1 MCLSITPQKISIV
14 ELMLMKKKQNFFD
27 LSFENLKKFLS
38 EKVGVEK
45 DKVKMRAQQ
54 LYSGF
59 YRKGLTNFNDLTT
72 VTNDLR
78 KELDRA
84 LSLELPKIIKTEIA
98 DDKTIKWLLELN
110 DENKNLIEVV
120 LISSKSHN
128 TICVSVQVGCAMSKS
143 SACIHC
149 ATGTQLLVKN
159 LSASE
164 IVMQMMI
171 AKRYLN
177 DFGDQRLIKN
187 CVIMGSGE
195 SLTNYENVKEFIKIL
210 MEPEG
215 VHMGKKSI
223 TLSTIGIPDKIKK
236 FADEVGVYLALS
248 LHSGDNAKRDKIIP
262 INKKYPLE
270 EVIDSCKYYTSIVK
284 EKVFVEYTLMSGI
297 NDSPEDAKQLIKI
310 MSQFPSK
317 LNLIFMNTW
326 KGCDIKPVS
335 EENTNKFAQIVK
347 NAGFIVTVR
356 RSGGAS
362 EKSLSGCGQLRT
374 ASLPKKIGQK

>member
-1 MCLSITPQKISIV
+1 MN
-14 ELMLMKKKQNFFD
+14 KKYNFYD
-27 LSFENLKKFLS
+27 LSFEDLKLFLI
-38 EKVGVEK
+38 
-45 DKVKMRAQQ
+45 DKIGIEEHKSSMRAKQI
-54 LYSGF
+54 F
-59 YRKGLTNFNDLTT
+59 HAIYRKGLKDFKDLTT
-72 VTNDLR
+72 ASLDLR
-78 KELDRA
+78 KKLDDII
-84 LSLELPKIIKTEIA
+84 SLDLPKIIKTEIA

-120 LISSKSHN
+120 LIPSKSHN

-177 DFGDQRLIKN
+177 DFTDQRLLN
-187 CVIMGSGE
+187 RVVLMGSGE
-195 SLTNYENVKEFIKIL
+195 PTTNYENAKKFIKIIR
-210 MEPEG
+210 EPEG
-215 VHMGKKSI
+215 IHMGKKSI
-223 TLSTIGIPDKIKK
+223 TLSTIGIPDKIVK

-248 LHSGDNAKRDKIIP
+248 LHSGDNAKRNKIIP
-262 INKKYPLE
+262 INKKYNLE
-270 EVIDSCKYYTSIVK
+270 EVIKSCKYYTSVVK

-297 NDSPEDAKQLIKI
+297 NDSVEDAKQLIKV

-326 KGCDIKPVS
+326 PGCDIKPVS
-335 EENTNKFAQIVK
+335 EEKTNKFAKIVK
-347 NAGFIVTVR
+347 EAGFIVTIR

-374 ASLPKKIGQK
+374 TSLPKKRSSV

>member
-1 MCLSITPQKISIV
+1 MA
-14 ELMLMKKKQNFFD
+14 KQNFYN
-27 LSFENLKKFLS
+27 LTFEELKTFLA
-38 EKVGVEK
+38 EKAGIEK
-45 DKVKMRAQQ
+45 GKVKMRAQQ
-54 LYSGF
+54 LYKAI
-59 YRKGLTNFNDLTT
+59 YQKGLTGFVDLTT
-72 VTNDLR
+72 VTQDLR
-78 KELDRA
+78 KELDNV
-84 LSLELPKIIKTEIA
+84 LSLDLPKIVKTEVA

-120 LISSKSHN
+120 LIPSKTHN

-177 DFGDQRLIKN
+177 DFGDQKLIKRA
-187 CVIMGSGE
+187 VIMGSGE
-195 SLTNYENVKEFIKIL
+195 PLTNYQETKQFIKIL

-215 VHMGKKSI
+215 IHMGKKSI
-223 TLSTIGIPDKIKK
+223 TLSTIGVPDKIIK
-236 FADEVGVYLALS
+236 FSDEVGVHLALS
-248 LHSGDNAKRDKIIP
+248 LHAADNKKRNEIIP

-270 EVIDSCKYYTSIVK
+270 EVIKSCKYYTSVVK

-297 NDSPEDAKQLIKI
+297 NDSSEDARELVKV
-310 MSQFPSK
+310 MNQFPSK

-326 KGCDIKPVS
+326 PGCNIKPVS
-335 EENTNKFAQIVK
+335 EDKTNEFAQIVK

-374 ASLPKKIGQK
+374 SSLPINKNI

>member
-1 MCLSITPQKISIV
+1 MA
-14 ELMLMKKKQNFFD
+14 KQNFYN
-27 LSFENLKKFLS
+27 LTFEELKTFL
-38 EKVGVEK
+38 VEK
-45 DKVKMRAQQ
+45 TGIEKGKVKMRAQQ
-54 LYSGF
+54 LYKAI
-59 YRKGLTNFNDLTT
+59 YQKGLTSFVDLTT
-72 VTNDLR
+72 VTKDLR
-78 KELDRA
+78 KELDNV
-84 LSLELPKIIKTEIA
+84 LSLDLPKIVKTEVA

-120 LISSKSHN
+120 LIPSKTHN

-164 IVMQMMI
+164 IVVQMMI

-177 DFGDQRLIKN
+177 DFGDQKLIKRVV
-187 CVIMGSGE
+187 CMGSGE
-195 SLTNYENVKEFIKIL
+195 PLTNYQETKQFIKIL

-215 VHMGKKSI
+215 IHMGKKSI
-223 TLSTIGIPDKIKK
+223 TLSTIGVPDKIIK
-236 FADEVGVYLALS
+236 FSDEVGVHLALS
-248 LHSGDNAKRDKIIP
+248 LHAADNKKRDEIIP

-270 EVIDSCKYYTSIVK
+270 EVIKSCKYYTNVVK

-297 NDSPEDAKQLIKI
+297 NDSQEDARKLVKV
-310 MSQFPSK
+310 MNQFPSK

-326 KGCDIKPVS
+326 PGCNIKPVS
-335 EENTNKFAQIVK
+335 EDKTSEFAQIVK
-347 NAGFIVTVR
+347 KAGFIVTVR

-374 ASLPKKIGQK
+374 SSLPINKKI

>member
-1 MCLSITPQKISIV
+1 M
-14 ELMLMKKKQNFFD
+14 EKKKNFYD
-27 LSFENLKKFLS
+27 LNFNELKTFLI
-38 EKVGVEK
+38 EEVGV
-45 DKVKMRAQQ
+45 DSNKVKMRAQQ
-54 LYSGF
+54 IFSAVYK
-59 YRKGLTNFNDLTT
+59 KGVKNFNDLTT
-72 VTNDLR
+72 VTIELR
-78 KELDRA
+78 KKLDDV
-84 LSLELPKIIKTEIA
+84 LNLNLPKVIKTEIA
-98 DDKTIKWLLELN
+98 EDKTIKWLLELN

-120 LISSKSHN
+120 LIPSKSHN

-159 LSASE
+159 LSTSE
-164 IVMQMMI
+164 IIMQMMV

-195 SLTNYENVKEFIKIL
+195 SLTNYENVKKFIKIL

-215 VHMGKKSI
+215 IHMGKKSI

-248 LHSGDNAKRDKIIP
+248 LHSGDNTKRNKIIP
-262 INKKYPLE
+262 INKKYPLK
-270 EVIDSCKYYTSIVK
+270 EVVDSCKYYSSVVK

-297 NDSPEDAKQLIKI
+297 NDSAEDAKQLIKI

-326 KGCDIKPVS
+326 SGCSIKPVS

-374 ASLPKKIGQK
+374 TSLPKKRTFI

>member
-1 MCLSITPQKISIV
+1 M
-14 ELMLMKKKQNFFD
+14 ENKKNFYD
-27 LSFENLKKFLS
+27 LSFDDLKNFLI
-38 EKVGVEK
+38 EKVGINNS
-45 DKVKMRAQQ
+45 KVKMRAQQ
-54 LYSGF
+54 IFSAVYK
-59 YRKGLTNFNDLTT
+59 KGLINFSDLTT
-72 VTNDLR
+72 VTIDLR
-78 KELDRA
+78 ENLDKV
-84 LSLELPKIIKTEIA
+84 LTLDLPKIIKTEIA

-120 LISSKSHN
+120 LIPSKSHN

-143 SACIHC
+143 NACIHC

-164 IVMQMMI
+164 IIMQVMI

-210 MEPEG
+210 MNPEG
-215 VHMGKKSI
+215 IHMGKKSI
-223 TLSTIGIPDKIKK
+223 TLSTIGIPEKIKK

-248 LHSGDNAKRDKIIP
+248 LHSGDNTKRDKIIP
-262 INKKYPLE
+262 INKKYPLK
-270 EVIDSCKYYTSIVK
+270 EVIDSCKYYTSVVK

-297 NDSPEDAKQLIKI
+297 NDSVEDAQQLIKI

-326 KGCDIKPVS
+326 PGCNIKPVS

-347 NAGFIVTVR
+347 KAGFIVTVR

-374 ASLPKKIGQK
+374 SSLPKKRSHI

>member
-1 MCLSITPQKISIV
+1 MT
-14 ELMLMKKKQNFFD
+14 KQNFYN
-27 LSFENLKKFLS
+27 LTFEELKNFLA
-38 EKVGVEK
+38 EKVGIEK
-45 DKVKMRAQQ
+45 SKVKMRAQQ
-54 LYSGF
+54 LYKAI
-59 YRKGLTNFNDLTT
+59 YQKGLTSFVDLTT
-72 VTNDLR
+72 VTQDLR
-78 KELDRA
+78 KELDNV
-84 LSLELPKIIKTEIA
+84 LSLDLPKIVKTEVA

-120 LISSKSHN
+120 LIPSKTHN

-177 DFGDQRLIKN
+177 DFGDQKLIKRVV
-187 CVIMGSGE
+187 CMGSGE
-195 SLTNYENVKEFIKIL
+195 PLTNYQETKQFIKIL
-210 MEPEG
+210 MDSEG
-215 VHMGKKSI
+215 MHMGKKSI
-223 TLSTIGIPDKIKK
+223 TLSTIGVPDKIMK
-236 FADEVGVYLALS
+236 FADEVGAYLALS
-248 LHSGDNAKRDKIIP
+248 LHAGDNKKRDKIIP

-270 EVIDSCKYYTSIVK
+270 EVIKSCKYYTSVVK
-284 EKVFVEYTLMSGI
+284 EKVFVEYTLMAGI
-297 NDSPEDAKQLIKI
+297 NDSPEDAKHLVKV

-326 KGCDIKPVS
+326 PGCNIKPVS
-335 EENTNKFAQIVK
+335 EEDTNKFAQIVK

-356 RSGGAS
+356 RSGGSS

-374 ASLPKKIGQK
+374 ASLPKKRFSV

>member
-1 MCLSITPQKISIV
+1 MA
-14 ELMLMKKKQNFFD
+14 KQNFYN
-27 LSFENLKKFLS
+27 LTFEELKTFLS
-38 EKVGVEK
+38 EKVGIEK
-45 DKVKMRAQQ
+45 GKVKMRAQQ
-54 LYSGF
+54 LYKAI
-59 YRKGLTNFNDLTT
+59 YQKGLKNFFDLTT
-72 VTNDLR
+72 ITQDLR
-78 KELDRA
+78 KELDKV
-84 LSLELPKIIKTEIA
+84 LSLDLPKIIKTEVA

-120 LISSKSHN
+120 LIPSKTHN

-159 LSASE
+159 LSANE

-177 DFGDQRLIKN
+177 DFGDQKLIKRVV
-187 CVIMGSGE
+187 CMGSGE
-195 SLTNYENVKEFIKIL
+195 PLTNYQETKQFIKIL

-215 VHMGKKSI
+215 IHMGKKSI
-223 TLSTIGIPDKIKK
+223 TLSTIGIPDKIIK
-236 FADEVGVYLALS
+236 FSDEIGVHLALS
-248 LHSGDNAKRDKIIP
+248 LHAADNKKRDEIIP

-270 EVIDSCKYYTSIVK
+270 EVIKSCKYYTSVVK

-297 NDSPEDAKQLIKI
+297 NDSPEDARKLIKV
-310 MSQFPSK
+310 MNQFPSK

-326 KGCDIKPVS
+326 PGCNIKPVS
-335 EENTNKFAQIVK
+335 EDKTSEFAQIVK
-347 NAGFIVTVR
+347 NAGFIVTIR

-374 ASLPKKIGQK
+374 SSLPINKKI

>member
-1 MCLSITPQKISIV
+1 M
-14 ELMLMKKKQNFFD
+14 ENKQNFYD
-27 LSFENLKKFLS
+27 LSFNDLKTFLAD
-38 EKVGVEK
+38 KVGVDSK
-45 DKVKMRAQQ
+45 KVKMRAQQ
-54 LYSGF
+54 LFSAVYK
-59 YRKGLTNFNDLTT
+59 KGLKNFKDLTT
-72 VTNDLR
+72 VTIDLR
-78 KELDRA
+78 KHLDNV
-84 LSLELPKIIKTEIA
+84 LSLDLPKIVKTEIA

-120 LISSKSHN
+120 LIPSKSHN

-159 LSASE
+159 LSTSE
-164 IVMQMMI
+164 IVMQLMI
-171 AKRYLN
+171 AKRHLN

-195 SLTNYENVKEFIKIL
+195 SLTNYENVKKFIKIL

-248 LHSGDNAKRDKIIP
+248 LHSGDNDKRDKIIP
-262 INKKYPLE
+262 INKKYPLK

-297 NDSPEDAKQLIKI
+297 NDSSEDAKQLIKI

-326 KGCDIKPVS
+326 AGCNIKPVS
-335 EENTNKFAQIVK
+335 EEDTNKFAQIVK

-374 ASLPKKIGQK
+374 ASLPKKRSSV

>member
-1 MCLSITPQKISIV
+1 M
-14 ELMLMKKKQNFFD
+14 EKKYSFYD
-27 LSFENLKKFLS
+27 LSFQDLKLFLI
-38 EKVGVEK
+38 EKIDVEEK
-45 DKVKMRAQQ
+45 KSSMRAKQIF
-54 LYSGF
+54 YAI
-59 YRKGLTNFNDLTT
+59 YRKGIKKFQDLTT
-72 VTNDLR
+72 ISLDLR
-78 KELDRA
+78 KKLENT
-84 LSLELPKIIKTEIA
+84 LSLELPKIVKTEIA
-98 DDKTIKWLLELN
+98 DDKTIKWLLELS

-120 LISSKSHN
+120 LIPSKSHN
-128 TICVSVQVGCAMSKS
+128 TICVSVQVGCAMSKN

-159 LSASE
+159 LSTSE
-164 IVMQMMI
+164 IVMQVMI

-177 DFGDQRLIKN
+177 DFGDNRLIKN

-195 SLTNYENVKEFIKIL
+195 SLTNYDKVKRFIKIL

-215 VHMGKKSI
+215 IKKKKKTI
-223 TLSTIGIPDKIKK
+223 TLSTIGVPEKIMK
-236 FADEVGVYLALS
+236 FADEVGVHLALS

-262 INKKYPLE
+262 INKKYKLE
-270 EVIDSCKYYTSIVK
+270 EVIKSCKYYTSVVK

-297 NDSPEDAKQLIKI
+297 NDGIIDAKQLIKV

-326 KGCDIKPVS
+326 QGCKIKPVS
-335 EENTNKFAQIVK
+335 EKKTNEFAKIVRD
-347 NAGFIVTVR
+347 AGFIVTVR

-374 ASLPKKIGQK
+374 ASLPKKRSSI

>member
-1 MCLSITPQKISIV
+1 MA
-14 ELMLMKKKQNFFD
+14 KQNFYN
-27 LSFENLKKFLS
+27 LTFEELKTFLA
-38 EKVGVEK
+38 EKVGIEK
-45 DKVKMRAQQ
+45 GKVKMRAQQ
-54 LYSGF
+54 LYKAI
-59 YRKGLTNFNDLTT
+59 YQKGLTSFVDLTT
-72 VTNDLR
+72 VTQDLR
-78 KELDRA
+78 KELDNV
-84 LSLELPKIIKTEIA
+84 LSLDLPKIIKTEVA

-110 DENKNLIEVV
+110 DENKNLIELV
-120 LISSKSHN
+120 LIPSKTHN

-177 DFGDQRLIKN
+177 DFGDQKLIKRA
-187 CVIMGSGE
+187 VIMGSGE
-195 SLTNYENVKEFIKIL
+195 PLTNYQETKQFIKIL

-215 VHMGKKSI
+215 IHMGKKSI
-223 TLSTIGIPDKIKK
+223 TLSTIGVPDKIIK
-236 FADEVGVYLALS
+236 FSDEVGVHLALS
-248 LHSGDNAKRDKIIP
+248 LHAADNKKRNEIIP

-270 EVIDSCKYYTSIVK
+270 EVIKSCKYYTSVVK

-297 NDSPEDAKQLIKI
+297 NDSSEDARELVKV
-310 MSQFPSK
+310 MNQFPSK
-317 LNLIFMNTW
+317 LNLIFMNIW
-326 KGCDIKPVS
+326 PGCNIKPVS
-335 EENTNKFAQIVK
+335 EDKTNEFAQIVK

-374 ASLPKKIGQK
+374 SSLPINKNI

>member
-1 MCLSITPQKISIV
+1 MA
-14 ELMLMKKKQNFFD
+14 KQNFYN
-27 LSFENLKKFLS
+27 LTFEELKIFLAERVGI
-38 EKVGVEK
+38 EKG
-45 DKVKMRAQQ
+45 KVKMRAQQ
-54 LYSGF
+54 LYKAI
-59 YRKGLTNFNDLTT
+59 YQKGLTSFVDLTT
-72 VTNDLR
+72 VTQDLR
-78 KELDRA
+78 KELDNV
-84 LSLELPKIIKTEIA
+84 LSLDLPKIIKTEVA

-120 LISSKSHN
+120 LIPSKTHN

-164 IVMQMMI
+164 IVTQMMI

-177 DFGDQRLIKN
+177 DFGDQKLIKRVV
-187 CVIMGSGE
+187 CMGSGE
-195 SLTNYENVKEFIKIL
+195 PLTNYQETKQFIKIL

-215 VHMGKKSI
+215 INMGKKSI
-223 TLSTIGIPDKIKK
+223 TLSTIGVPDKIIK
-236 FADEVGVYLALS
+236 FSDEVGAHLALS
-248 LHSGDNAKRDKIIP
+248 LHAADNKKRDEIIP

-270 EVIDSCKYYTSIVK
+270 EVIKSCKYYTSVVK

-297 NDSPEDAKQLIKI
+297 NDSSEDARKLVKV
-310 MSQFPSK
+310 MNQFPSK

-326 KGCDIKPVS
+326 PGCNIKPVS
-335 EENTNKFAQIVK
+335 EDKTSEFAQIVK

-374 ASLPKKIGQK
+374 SSLPINKKI

>member
-1 MCLSITPQKISIV
+1 MN
-14 ELMLMKKKQNFFD
+14 KKYNFYD
-27 LSFENLKKFLS
+27 LSFEDLKSFLIGKLGIEERKS
-38 EKVGVEK
+38 S
-45 DKVKMRAQQ
+45 MRAKQI
-54 LYSGF
+54 F
-59 YRKGLTNFNDLTT
+59 YAIYMKGLKDFKNLTT
-72 VTNDLR
+72 VTLDLR
-78 KELDRA
+78 KKLDNII
-84 LSLELPKIIKTEIA
+84 SLDLPKIIKKEIA

-120 LISSKSHN
+120 LIPSKSHN
-128 TICVSVQVGCAMSKS
+128 TICVSVQVGCAMSKN

-171 AKRYLN
+171 VKRYLN
-177 DFGDQRLIKN
+177 DFTDQRLLN
-187 CVIMGSGE
+187 RVVIMGSGE
-195 SLTNYENVKEFIKIL
+195 PTTNYENVKKFIEIIR
-210 MEPEG
+210 EPEG
-215 VHMGKKSI
+215 IHMGKKSI
-223 TLSTIGIPDKIKK
+223 TLSTIGIPDKIIK

-248 LHSGDNAKRDKIIP
+248 LHSGNDVKRNKIIP
-262 INKKYPLE
+262 INKKYNLE
-270 EVIDSCKYYTSIVK
+270 EVIKSCKYYTSVVK

-297 NDSPEDAKQLIKI
+297 NDSIVDAKQLIDV

-326 KGCDIKPVS
+326 PGCDIKPVS
-335 EENTNKFAQIVK
+335 EEKTNKFAKIVK
-347 NAGFIVTVR
+347 DAGFIVTVR

-374 ASLPKKIGQK
+374 SSLPKKGLLSK

>member
-1 MCLSITPQKISIV
+1 MA
-14 ELMLMKKKQNFFD
+14 KQNFYN
-27 LSFENLKKFLS
+27 LTFEELKTFLA
-38 EKVGVEK
+38 EKAGVEK
-45 DKVKMRAQQ
+45 SKVKMRAQQ
-54 LYSGF
+54 LFSAVYK
-59 YRKGLTNFNDLTT
+59 KGLTNFNDLTT
-72 VTNDLR
+72 VTQELR
-78 KELDRA
+78 KELDNV
-84 LSLELPKIIKTEIA
+84 LSLDLPKIVKTEVA

-120 LISSKSHN
+120 LIPSKTHN

-177 DFGDQRLIKN
+177 DFGDQKLIKRA
-187 CVIMGSGE
+187 VIMGSGE
-195 SLTNYENVKEFIKIL
+195 PLTNYQETKQFIKIL

-215 VHMGKKSI
+215 IHMGKKSI
-223 TLSTIGIPDKIKK
+223 TLSTIGVPDKIIK
-236 FADEVGVYLALS
+236 FSDEVGVHLALS
-248 LHSGDNAKRDKIIP
+248 LHAADNKKRNEIIP

-270 EVIDSCKYYTSIVK
+270 EVIKSCKYYTSVVK

-297 NDSPEDAKQLIKI
+297 NDSPEDARELVKV
-310 MSQFPSK
+310 MNQFPSK

-326 KGCDIKPVS
+326 PGCNIKPVS
-335 EENTNKFAQIVK
+335 EDKTSEFAQIVK

-374 ASLPKKIGQK
+374 ASLPKKRSSV

>member
-1 MCLSITPQKISIV
+1 M
-14 ELMLMKKKQNFFD
+14 EKKNFYNLTFED
-27 LSFENLKKFLS
+27 LKTFLA
-38 EKVGVEK
+38 EKAGVEEG
-45 DKVKMRAQQ
+45 KVKMRAQQ
-54 LYSGF
+54 LFSAIYK
-59 YRKGLTNFNDLTT
+59 KGLTNFNDLTT

-78 KELDRA
+78 KELNNL
-84 LSLELPKIIKTEIA
+84 LSLDLPRIVKTEIA

-120 LISSKSHN
+120 LIPSKSHN
-128 TICVSVQVGCAMSKS
+128 TICVSVSVGCSMSKN

-159 LSASE
+159 LTQGE
-164 IVMQMMI
+164 IIMQMMI
-171 AKRYLN
+171 AKRFLN
-177 DFGDQRLIKN
+177 DFGDQKLIKRVV
-187 CVIMGSGE
+187 CMGSGE
-195 SLTNYENVKEFIKIL
+195 PLTNYESTKKFIKIL

-215 VHMGKKSI
+215 IQMGKKSI
-223 TLSTIGIPDKIKK
+223 TLSTIGVPDKIIK

-248 LHSGDNAKRDKIIP
+248 LHAGDNKKRNNIIP

-270 EVIDSCKYYTSIVK
+270 EVIKSCKYYTSVVK
-284 EKVFVEYTLMSGI
+284 EKVFVEYTLMAGI
-297 NDSPEDAKQLIKI
+297 NDSAEDARQLVKV

-326 KGCDIKPVS
+326 PGCNIKPVS
-335 EENTNKFAQIVK
+335 EDKTNDFAQIVK

-374 ASLPKKIGQK
+374 SSLPKNKRT

>member
-1 MCLSITPQKISIV
+1 MHKSIIPLKINIVKIPQM
-14 ELMLMKKKQNFFD
+14 EKKKNFYD
-27 LSFENLKKFLS
+27 LNFNELKTFLI
-38 EKVGVEK
+38 EEVGVDS

-54 LYSGF
+54 IFSAVYK
-59 YRKGLTNFNDLTT
+59 KGVKNFNDLTT
-72 VTNDLR
+72 VTIELR
-78 KELDRA
+78 KKLDDV
-84 LSLELPKIIKTEIA
+84 LNLNLPKVIKTEIA
-98 DDKTIKWLLELN
+98 EDKTIKWLLELN

-120 LISSKSHN
+120 LIPSKSHN

-159 LSASE
+159 LSTSE
-164 IVMQMMI
+164 IIMQMMV

-195 SLTNYENVKEFIKIL
+195 SLTNYENVKKFIKIL

-215 VHMGKKSI
+215 IHMGKKSI

-248 LHSGDNAKRDKIIP
+248 LHSGDNTKRNKIIP
-262 INKKYPLE
+262 INKKYPLK
-270 EVIDSCKYYTSIVK
+270 EVVDSCKYYSSVVK

-297 NDSPEDAKQLIKI
+297 NDSAEDAKQLIKI

-326 KGCDIKPVS
+326 SGCSIKPVS

-374 ASLPKKIGQK
+374 TSLPKKRTFI

>member
-1 MCLSITPQKISIV
+1 M
-14 ELMLMKKKQNFFD
+14 ENKKNFYN
-27 LSFENLKKFLS
+27 LSFNDLKTFLT
-38 EKVGVEK
+38 EKVGVDSSK
-45 DKVKMRAQQ
+45 AKMRAQQ
-54 LYSGF
+54 IYSAV
-59 YRKGLTNFNDLTT
+59 YKKGLKNFNDLTT
-72 VTNDLR
+72 IKNDLR
-78 KELDRA
+78 KDLDSI
-84 LSLELPKIIKTEIA
+84 LTLDLPKIIRTEIA

-120 LISSKSHN
+120 LIPSKSHN

-195 SLTNYENVKEFIKIL
+195 SLTNYENVKKFIKIL
-210 MEPEG
+210 MEQEG
-215 VHMGKKSI
+215 INMGKKSI

-248 LHSGDNAKRDKIIP
+248 LHSGDNAKRNKIIP
-262 INKKYPLE
+262 INKKYPLK
-270 EVIDSCKYYTSIVK
+270 EVIESCKYYTSIVK
-284 EKVFVEYTLMSGI
+284 EKVFVEYTLMCGI
-297 NDSPEDAKQLIKI
+297 NDRPEDAKQLIKI

-326 KGCDIKPVS
+326 SGCNIKPVS
-335 EENTNKFAQIVK
+335 EENTNRFAQIVK

-374 ASLPKKIGQK
+374 ASLPKKRSSI

>member
-1 MCLSITPQKISIV
+1 MA
-14 ELMLMKKKQNFFD
+14 KQNFYN
-27 LSFENLKKFLS
+27 LTFEELKTFL
-38 EKVGVEK
+38 VEK
-45 DKVKMRAQQ
+45 TGIEKGKVKMRAQQ
-54 LYSGF
+54 LYKAI
-59 YRKGLTNFNDLTT
+59 YQKGLTSFVDLTT
-72 VTNDLR
+72 VTKDLR
-78 KELDRA
+78 KELDNV
-84 LSLELPKIIKTEIA
+84 LSLDLPKIVKTEVA

-120 LISSKSHN
+120 LIPSKTHN

-164 IVMQMMI
+164 IVVQMMI

-177 DFGDQRLIKN
+177 DFGDQKLIKRVV
-187 CVIMGSGE
+187 CMGSGE
-195 SLTNYENVKEFIKIL
+195 PLTNYQETKQFIKIL

-215 VHMGKKSI
+215 IHMGKKSI
-223 TLSTIGIPDKIKK
+223 TLSTIGVPDKIIK
-236 FADEVGVYLALS
+236 FSDEVGVHLALS
-248 LHSGDNAKRDKIIP
+248 LHAADNKKRDEIIP

-270 EVIDSCKYYTSIVK
+270 EVIKSCKYYTNVVK

-297 NDSPEDAKQLIKI
+297 NDSPEDARQLVKV
-310 MSQFPSK
+310 MNQFPSK

-326 KGCDIKPVS
+326 PGCDIKPVS
-335 EENTNKFAQIVK
+335 EDKTNEFAQIVK

-374 ASLPKKIGQK
+374 SSLPMNKKI

>member
-1 MCLSITPQKISIV
+1 MA
-14 ELMLMKKKQNFFD
+14 KQNFYN
-27 LSFENLKKFLS
+27 LTFEELKTFLA
-38 EKVGVEK
+38 EKAGVEK
-45 DKVKMRAQQ
+45 SKVKMRAQQ
-54 LYSGF
+54 LFSAIYK
-59 YRKGLTNFNDLTT
+59 KGLTNFNDLTT
-72 VTNDLR
+72 VTQELR
-78 KELDRA
+78 KELDKI
-84 LSLELPKIIKTEIA
+84 LSLDLPKIVKTEIA

-120 LISSKSHN
+120 LIPSKSHN
-128 TICVSVQVGCAMSKS
+128 TICVSVQVGCAMSKN

-177 DFGDQRLIKN
+177 DFGDKRLIKN

-195 SLTNYENVKEFIKIL
+195 SLTNYNFTKQFIKIL

-215 VHMGKKSI
+215 IHMGKKSI
-223 TLSTIGIPDKIKK
+223 TLSTIGVPDKIIK

-248 LHSGDNAKRDKIIP
+248 LHAGDNKKRDKIIP

-270 EVIDSCKYYTSIVK
+270 EVIKSCKYYTSIVK
-284 EKVFVEYTLMSGI
+284 EKVFVEYTLMAGI
-297 NDSPEDAKQLIKI
+297 NDSPEDAKQLVKV

-326 KGCDIKPVS
+326 PGCNIKPVS
-335 EENTNKFAQIVK
+335 EDRTNAFAQIVK

-374 ASLPKKIGQK
+374 SSLPKNKRT

>member
-1 MCLSITPQKISIV
+1 MV
-14 ELMLMKKKQNFFD
+14 KQNFYN
-27 LSFENLKKFLS
+27 LTFEELKTFLT
-38 EKVGVEK
+38 EKVGIEK
-45 DKVKMRAQQ
+45 GKVKMRAQQ
-54 LYSGF
+54 LYKAI
-59 YRKGLTNFNDLTT
+59 YQKGLISLNDLTT
-72 VTNDLR
+72 VTRDLR
-78 KELDRA
+78 KELDNV
-84 LSLELPKIIKTEIA
+84 LSLDLPKIVKKEVA

-120 LISSKSHN
+120 LIPSKTHN
-128 TICVSVQVGCAMSKS
+128 TICVSVQVGCAMSKN

-159 LSASE
+159 LSTSE

-195 SLTNYENVKEFIKIL
+195 SLTNYNSTKQFIKIL

-215 VHMGKKSI
+215 IHMGKKSI
-223 TLSTIGIPDKIKK
+223 TLSTIGIPDKIVQ
-236 FADEVGVYLALS
+236 FSDEVGVHLALS
-248 LHSGDNAKRDKIIP
+248 LHAGTNEKRNKIIP

-270 EVIDSCKYYTSIVK
+270 EVIKSCKYYTSVVK

-297 NDSPEDAKQLIKI
+297 NDSSEDARELVKV

-326 KGCDIKPVS
+326 PGCNIKPIS
-335 EENTNKFAQIVK
+335 EDKTNAFAQIVK

-374 ASLPKKIGQK
+374 ASLPKNKKF